1 MDPEIKKLL
10 DQIGSDWKAYREAN
24 DARMKAIEAGQGHAE
39 LDAKLAA
46 MDTALNEAKAQINR
60 MNIGGVGQNGQQGP
74 SAVKI
79 ELAAWMRDPG
89 RGSNFKASV
98 NTTTNA
104 DGGYLA
110 LPEISAEID
119 RVAGKSV
126 AMRALAN
133 KKTIGKNSL
142 SINFNKG
149 GVVGGW
155 VAETGSRTSN
165 STVPQFAQI
174 EITPREV
181 YVLPASTNDSL
192 EDLGFD
198 VVAWLTEEAA
208 ISFSELE
215 DYAFILGDGDGKPKG
230 ILAQTMVANASYAW
244 EKIGYIL
251 SGKSAAFADT
261 KPADYIIDLIHALK
275 AKYRNN
281 ASFLMNDLTLAAARK
296 IVDGDGN
303 YLWQPSFQMGIPDK
317 LSGYPVAISDNMPDI
332 AANSYS
338 IAFGDFNRGYQIVD
352 RSGVRVLADPYTAK
366 GFVTFYVYKR
376 VGGDVKNFEAIKVMK
391 FAAS

>member
-1 MDPEIKKLL
+1 MDPEVKKLL
-10 DQIGSDWKAYREAN
+10 DQIGTDWKAYREAN
-24 DARMKAIEAGQGHAE
+24 DARMVAIEKGQGHAE

-46 MDTALNEAKAQINR
+46 MDASLLETKAMLNR
-60 MNIGGVGQNGQQGP
+60 MNLGGAGAKPGP
-74 SAVKI
+74 SAI
-79 ELAAWMRDPG
+79 ITELTGWMRSRPNGD
-89 RGSNFKASV
+89 FKASV

-110 LPEISAEID
+110 LPEIAAELD

-126 AMRALAN
+126 AMRGLAN
-133 KKTIGKNSL
+133 VKTIGKNSL
-142 SINFNKG
+142 ILNVNKG

-155 VAETGSRTSN
+155 TAETGARTGN
-165 STVPQFAQI
+165 TTVPALAQV
-174 EITPREV
+174 EITPREI
-181 YVLPASTNDSL
+181 YVLPAATNDSL

-198 VVAWLTEEAA
+198 VAAWLADEAA
-208 ISFSELE
+208 TSFSELE

-244 EKIGYIL
+244 EKIGYIA
-251 SGKSAAFADT
+251 SGKSGAWAET
-261 KPADYIIDLIHALK
+261 KPADYIIDLVHALK

-281 ASFLMNDLTLAAARK
+281 ASFLMNDATLCAARK
-296 IVDGDGN
+296 LVDGDGN
-303 YLWQPSFQMGIPDK
+303 YLWQPSFQLGVPDK
-317 LSGYPVAISDNMPDI
+317 LLGYPVAVSDNMPDI

-352 RSGVRVLADPYTAK
+352 RAGIRVLADPYSAK
-366 GFVTFYVYKR
+366 GFMTFYVYKR
-376 VGGDVKNFEAIKVMK
+376 TGGDVKNFEAIKVMK